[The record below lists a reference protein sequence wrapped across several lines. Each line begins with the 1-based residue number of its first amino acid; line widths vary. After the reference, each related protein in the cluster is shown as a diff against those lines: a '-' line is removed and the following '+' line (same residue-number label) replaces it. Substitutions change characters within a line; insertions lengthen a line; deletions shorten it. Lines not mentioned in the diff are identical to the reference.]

1 MDTMT
6 STPSRTPS
14 KGRRSR
20 TRNSAALAFG
30 QTTWAASWSAELPS
44 DWHQAVVSPLDVK
57 VHRDYEADAIRV
69 LGRDEDGALCYSAHR
84 YSLREPRSDDGED
97 FFLAPVY
104 GEALRAWRLRDGR
117 WLIHRVV
124 AVGEELETAR
134 GFYSFSETAPR

>member
-1 MDTMT
+1 MNTT
-6 STPSRTPS
+6 NSTGCGTPSTA
-14 KGRRSR
+14 GHSR
-20 TRNSAALAFG
+20 AKKDTTVDLD
-30 QTTWAASWSAELPS
+30 QTTWAASWSAELTS
-44 DWHQAVVSPLDVK
+44 DWRDAVVSPLDVK
-57 VHRDYEADAIRV
+57 IHRDYEADAIRV
-69 LGRDEDGALCYSAHR
+69 LGCDEDGALCYIAHR

-124 AVGEELETAR
+124 AVGEELDTAR